1 MWKHESR
8 CVLPQQTFQSVTIL
22 DFTELCYHLVVKM
35 KSPGWTGLWPQT
47 ASAGMFFFA
56 DCSSVQGHMWLLFLV
71 PFKYR
76 LPLWMSLWL
85 TEWVFLIQGLTQIG
99 KSFFKNLIK
108 MFHRQSVCVCV
119 NICLYCIFI
128 SPCVYRVHQ
137 CNNTEAHYLLF
148 AACFRMDW
156 SAAAFRCLTGPP
168 ALSSKDASGQDLC
181 ALALAGVSLFSI

>member
-1 MWKHESR
+1 MWKHESH
-8 CVLPQQTFQSVTIL
+8 CVLPLKTFQSVTIL
-22 DFTELCYHLVVKM
+22 DFRALLPSCSKDEISRLD
-35 KSPGWTGLWPQT
+35 QT

-56 DCSSVQGHMWLLFLV
+56 DCSSVQGHMWLLFLL

-85 TEWVFLIQGLTQIG
+85 TAWVFLIQGLTQIG

-108 MFHRQSVCVCV
+108 MFRRQRS
-119 NICLYCIFI
+119 
-128 SPCVYRVHQ
+128 CVYVLIFMFMLHIYLSLCISSTP
-137 CNNTEAHYLLF
+137 CNNTEEHYLLF
-148 AACFRMDW
+148 AASFRMDW

>member
-1 MWKHESR
+1 MEARITLCPATADISIGDYFRFHRALLPSCSKDEISR
-8 CVLPQQTFQSVTIL
+8 L
-22 DFTELCYHLVVKM
+22 D
-35 KSPGWTGLWPQT
+35 WTLPQT

-108 MFHRQSVCVCV
+108 MFHRQCVCVC
-119 NICLYCIFI
+119 
-128 SPCVYRVHQ
+128 VHQ

-148 AACFRMDW
+148 AACFRTDW
-156 SAAAFRCLTGPP
+156 SAAAFWCLTGPP
-168 ALSSKDASGQDLC
+168 ALSSKDESGQDLC